1 MIKRNLLVIGLA
13 VALSACGFQLRGTG
27 STQMALTDINV
38 TARDAFGETA
48 NQLRRNL
55 EQSGVKVHAG
65 APYQLN
71 LVNEAETQRTTS
83 YSSSARS
90 AEYELTTH
98 VDYQI
103 IGHDKRVLLDDSVEV
118 NNNVTHDGSNLAGSQ
133 SASDQIRS
141 EMRRQLVQSLLLRLQ
156 QITPQRLDALQQKA
170 DARAKAEQDALDAAQ
185 RIQDATPQQSPL
197 EMPSR

>member
-27 STQMALTDINV
+27 TTKMALSDLSV
-38 TARDAFGETA
+38 TARDAYGETA
-48 NQLRRNL
+48 HQLRRSL
-55 EQSGVKVHAG
+55 ERSGVKIHDG

-71 LVNEAETQRTTS
+71 LINEAETQRTTS

-98 VDYQI
+98 IDFQI
-103 IGHDKRVLLDDSVEV
+103 IGRHNRVLLDDSVEV

-133 SASDQIRS
+133 SASDQIRG
-141 EMRRQLVQSLLLRLQ
+141 EMRRQVVQSLLLRLQ
-156 QITPQRLDALQQKA
+156 QITPQRLDALQQNA
-170 DARAKAEQDALDAAQ
+170 DARAQAEQDAVDAAQ
-185 RIQDATPQQSPL
+185 RLQDATPQQSPL
-197 EMPSR
+197 DIPSR